1 MRLKRATEHG
11 LLTLLFLTHT
21 SKSMARRGEYVKTR
35 DISLQCDISYEHLT
49 KTVSILRRAGLLET
63 HAGRAG
69 GVQLLPLSHTVR
81 VGDVVALFER
91 PLVHPPMHYQL
102 SGLDQLLDVA
112 LISFFNTL
120 NQVTIKQLA
129 DDLPPHFFLDIS

>member
-11 LLTLLFLTHT
+11 LLTLLFLEHT
-21 SKSMARRGEYVKTR
+21 SKSMTRRGEYVKTR
-35 DISLQCDISYEHLT
+35 DISLQCNISYEHLT
-49 KTVSILRRAGLLET
+49 KIISILGKAGLLRT
-63 HAGRAG
+63 HAGREG

-91 PLVHPPMHYQL
+91 PLLPGTRYQVRA
-102 SGLDQLLDVA
+102 LDQLLDVA

>member
-1 MRLKRATEHG
+1 MKRATEHG
-11 LLTLLFLTHT
+11 LLTLLFLEHT
-21 SKSMARRGEYVKTR
+21 SKSMTRRGEYVKTR
-35 DISLQCDISYEHLT
+35 DISLQCNISYEHLT
-49 KTVSILRRAGLLET
+49 KIISILGKAGLLRT
-63 HAGRAG
+63 HAGREG

-91 PLVHPPMHYQL
+91 PLLPGTRYQVRA
-102 SGLDQLLDVA
+102 LDQLLDVA

>member
-11 LLTLLFLTHT
+11 LMTLLFLVHT
-21 SKSMARRGEYVKTR
+21 SKSMARRGEYVKTK

-49 KTVSILRRAGLLET
+49 KTVSILRKAGLLQT
-63 HAGRAG
+63 HAGREG

-91 PLVHPPMHYQL
+91 PLVHPPTRYQVRA
-102 SGLDQLLDVA
+102 LDQLLDVA
-112 LISFFNTL
+112 LISFFSTL
-120 NQVTIKQLA
+120 NQVTIKQIA

>member
-11 LLTLLFLTHT
+11 LLTLLFLVHT

-49 KTVSILRRAGLLET
+49 KTVSILRKAGLLQT
-63 HAGRAG
+63 HAGREG

-91 PLVHPPMHYQL
+91 PFFPGTRYQVRA
-102 SGLDQLLDVA
+102 LDHLLDAA

>member
-11 LLTLLFLTHT
+11 LLTLLFLAHT
-21 SKSMARRGEYVKTR
+21 SKSMTRRGEYVKTR
-35 DISLQCDISYEHLT
+35 DISLQCNISYEHLT
-49 KTVSILRRAGLLET
+49 KIISVLGRAGLLQT
-63 HAGRAG
+63 HAGREG

-91 PLVHPPMHYQL
+91 PLFPGTRHQVRA
-102 SGLDQLLDVA
+102 LDQLLDVA